1 MTGSA
6 IVDLVAAILVVGS
19 FAAGWRRG
27 VLASVFI
34 AVGSVAGLIV
44 GLLAAAYT
52 LDLFSGRGL
61 RVIIFLAVVVF
72 FVGLGN
78 LAGSAIGDALRGA
91 QRWRPMRALDSVAGA
106 LLQALAMSLAL
117 WLVSIPLVSA
127 LPEQQSAALRD
138 SRVLRGIDAATPDA
152 WAQLPAKAAALLHD
166 TGLPPLVSPL
176 SADAKREVDAPDES
190 VVTGD
195 LVDRVRPSV
204 VHVVGDSETC
214 HHRLMGSGFVI
225 ADGYV
230 LTNAHVV
237 AGTQLVN
244 LDTVLGVK
252 HADVVLYDPEVDIAV
267 LHAPELG
274 LPELTWAPR
283 ELKSGDDAVVM
294 GFPESGPFEADA
306 VRVRTQLELSGPDI
320 YATGRVERG
329 AYTVRGDIRQ
339 GNSGG
344 PMFTPEG
351 QVAGMIFGTD
361 VDVADTGYALTGTQ
375 LREVIGDVER
385 LTDPVDTQTC
395 AV

>member
-1 MTGSA
+1 
-6 IVDLVAAILVVGS
+6 
-19 FAAGWRRG
+19 
-27 VLASVFI
+27 
-34 AVGSVAGLIV
+34 
-44 GLLAAAYT
+44 
-52 LDLFSGRGL
+52 
-61 RVIIFLAVVVF
+61 
-72 FVGLGN
+72 
-78 LAGSAIGDALRGA
+78 
-91 QRWRPMRALDSVAGA
+91 MRALDSVAGS

-152 WAQLPAKAAALLHD
+152 WTQLPAKAATLLHD

-267 LHAPELG
+267 LHTPELG

-329 AYTVRGDIRQ
+329 AYTIRGDIRQ